1 MGKVSEEVNNIS
13 PYETVQER
21 GKYTAN
27 GYTFEI
33 EPVYF
38 GEEEEYF
45 SDNHLSAFL
54 QNSKED
60 IQDKD
65 LAQYIIALFQ
75 IKGEEEAKK
84 DLRVLGRVKLWLVK
98 LFKKDYRYYSENP
111 KALGFIKWMER
122 KVKYKGRHIRFY
134 DLERKYKLT
143 KIEIAKMYRYMEDLS
158 GF

>member
-1 MGKVSEEVNNIS
+1 MNKVGEEKQEFS
-13 PYETVQER
+13 SYETVQER
-21 GKYTAN
+21 GKYIVN

-45 SDNHLSAFL
+45 TDNHLSAFL
-54 QNSKED
+54 QNEKEE
-60 IQDKD
+60 IKDKD

-75 IKGEEEAKK
+75 IKSEEEAKRS
-84 DLRVLGRVKLWLVK
+84 LRGLLRVKLWLAK
-98 LFKKDYRYYSENP
+98 LFKKDYRYYSKSP
-111 KALGFIKWMER
+111 KALGFIKWMEK
-122 KVKYKGRHIRFY
+122 KVKYKGRNIRFY

-143 KIEIAKMYRYMEDLS
+143 KVEIAKMYRYMEDLS